1 MRRRARVP
9 RARGGSARDGIV
21 RVHRARNSHLRRA
34 CDDPRW
40 SARRDRRHCRPGRR
54 PVTAPLLVRACRRER
69 VERTPVW
76 FMRQAGRCLADYR
89 ELRERFGILD
99 IARNPELSARVTA
112 MPVDQ
117 LGVDAAVLYADIML
131 PLDGMGVPFRIEPE
145 IGPIIERP
153 VRTARDVDALRVVAA
168 EEATPYLFESIRA
181 LRASL
186 PPDVAL
192 IGFAGAPFTIA
203 SYLVEGRPSR
213 DHARA
218 KGMLAGEP
226 ALWDRLLGTLAEVIS
241 RYLVAQVKAGVDVI
255 QLFDSWAG
263 VLSPVDYERAVL
275 PHSRRIF
282 DAVASTGVPR
292 IHFFTG
298 NPELLRLAARNCE
311 AVSVDWRI
319 GLAEAWRRIGDARA
333 IQGNLDPAICLA
345 PFPVVAERTRAV
357 LREAG
362 RRRGHI
368 FNLGHGVLPETD
380 ADTLRRITALVREET
395 AA

>member
-1 MRRRARVP
+1 MT
-9 RARGGSARDGIV
+9 S
-21 RVHRARNSHLRRA
+21 
-34 CDDPRW
+34 
-40 SARRDRRHCRPGRR
+40 
-54 PVTAPLLVRACRRER
+54 PLLVRACRRER

-89 ELRERFGILD
+89 ELRERFGILE

-112 MPVDQ
+112 MPVEQ

-131 PLDGMGVPFRIEPE
+131 PLDGMGLPFRIEPE
-145 IGPIIERP
+145 VGPIIERP
-153 VRTARDVDALRVVAA
+153 VRTARDIEALRVVAA

-186 PPDVAL
+186 PSDVAL

-203 SYLVEGRPSR
+203 SYLVEGRPTR

-218 KGMLAGEP
+218 KAMLVGEP
-226 ALWDRLLGTLAEVIS
+226 ALWDRLMGTLAEVVS
-241 RYLVAQVKAGVDVI
+241 RYLVAQVRAGADVI

-263 VLSPVDYERAVL
+263 ALSPADYERAVL
-275 PHSRRIF
+275 PHTRRVF
-282 DAVASTGVPR
+282 EAVASTGVPR

-298 NPELLRLAARNCE
+298 NPELLALAAQSCE
-311 AVSVDWRI
+311 VVSVDWRV
-319 GLAEAWRRIGDARA
+319 GLADAWRRIGDARA

-368 FNLGHGVLPETD
+368 FNLGHGVLPDTD
-380 ADTLRRITALVREET
+380 ADTLRRITELVREET